1 MIDVIADRLPEL
13 GTVEVFLPPA
23 SSRDRRAG
31 SCRSSL
37 RRAPLCEGRLGVEG
51 KLSPGS

>member
-23 SSRDRRAG
+23 SSRDRRASAPGAAG
-31 SCRSSL
+31 S
-37 RRAPLCEGRLGVEG
+37 AGEWLCFAKAG
-51 KLSPGS
+51 KVSRES